1 MSLGNLAE
9 VSANYST
16 FSMKEQLR
24 EYIYSRSEEAF
35 IDGEMQRDAIQ
46 SRQDVVARQK
56 RIRNEFLRAIGGLP
70 AVEAELHT
78 QVAGVIKEEGLR
90 IEKIVFTS
98 RRGTFVTANLYLPGK
113 LANRTGA
120 VLFLCGHAEEAKH
133 DKEYQVVCR
142 HLAKAGLIVLAQD
155 PIGQGERCSYFERSL
170 DRSTVDWGTIE
181 HDYAGAQCLPLGDGI
196 ARYFLHDAMR
206 SIDYLCSRPEV
217 DPAKIGVTGNSGG
230 GTQASMLMMVDPR
243 LAAAAPGTFIM
254 NRRTYQWAGGAQD
267 AEQIWTGF
275 TAAGLDHEDILLAMC
290 PKPVCVLAVTED
302 FFPIEGTRVAVE
314 RCRRLWDLFGS
325 NSHLEIIE
333 DRSTHAYTPAL
344 ARAAARFFSRHL
356 LGEAREVDSATV
368 SPVEAQRLWC
378 TNSGQVRGEI
388 AGARG
393 VYEENQRRLEAL
405 QSYTIANAGSEA
417 DMRKKSHAITW
428 LKSQAEFGR
437 RQTPLNPRFIP
448 TLPVN
453 ELDVSL
459 GFWWSQAKLLNEG
472 LLFRNALKRSDKLPV
487 TIAVW
492 EEGTKNLQAHIDWV
506 RKTCDLGRAVLVLN
520 VSGIGNSEP
529 NPIGGRGVHQAFGT
543 MHKLSDDLL
552 WLGDSLCALRIFDV
566 LRALE
571 VVDVWPQL
579 DTSDVSVYAHGP
591 QGLYAELAAS
601 LNPRL
606 ERIEV
611 VDGLDDFSIWVK
623 ARHYDIHG
631 LRSLIL
637 PGILRY
643 ADLSDFRRWR
653 QL

>member
-1 MSLGNLAE
+1 MSLGNLAD

-24 EYIYSRSEEAF
+24 ELIYSRSEEAF
-35 IDGEMQRDAIQ
+35 IEGEMQRDAIQ
-46 SRQDVVARQK
+46 SPEQLVARQK
-56 RIRNEFLRAIGGLP
+56 KIRDEFLRAIGGLP
-70 AVEAELHT
+70 IVETKLHA
-78 QVAGVIKEEGLR
+78 QLAGVIEEEDLR

-98 RRGTFVTANLYLPGK
+98 RPGTFVTANLYLPGK
-113 LANRTGA
+113 LAGRTGA

-133 DKEYQVVCR
+133 DKEYQIVCR

-155 PIGQGERCSYFERSL
+155 PIGQGERFSYFEKSL
-170 DRSTVDWGTIE
+170 GRLTVDWGTTE
-181 HDYAGAQCLPLGDGI
+181 HDHAGAQCLPLGDGI

-206 SIDYLCSRPEV
+206 SVDYLCGRPEV

-230 GTQASMLMMVDPR
+230 GTQTSMLMMVDPR

-254 NRRTYQWAGGAQD
+254 NRRIYQWAGGAQD

-275 TAAGLDHEDILLAMC
+275 TAAGLDHEDILLAMS
-290 PKPVCVLAVTED
+290 PKPVCVLAATED
-302 FFPIEGTRVAVE
+302 FFPIEGTRVTVE
-314 RCRRLWDLFGS
+314 RCRRIWDLCGS

-333 DRSTHAYTPAL
+333 DVSTHAFTPAL

-356 LGEAREVDSATV
+356 LGEAREIDSAKIW
-368 SPVEAQRLWC
+368 PIEARHLWC
-378 TNSGQVRGEI
+378 TNSGQIRGEI

-393 VYEENQRRLEAL
+393 VHEENQDRLAAL
-405 QSYTIANAGSEA
+405 QPNANAIAGSEA
-417 DMRKKSHAITW
+417 DEQKKNRAIAW
-428 LKSQAEFGR
+428 LSSQVEKGR
-437 RQTPLNPRFIP
+437 RPSQLNPRFIP
-448 TLPVN
+448 TLPID
-453 ELDVSL
+453 ELTVDL
-459 GFWWSQAKLLNEG
+459 GFWWSQARLLNEG
-472 LLFRNALKRSDKLPV
+472 LLFRNASRKSEKLPV

-492 EEGTKNLQAHIDWV
+492 KQGTKNLQTHIKWIG
-506 RKTCDLGRAVLVLN
+506 KTCEQGRAVLVLN
-520 VSGIGNSEP
+520 VSGTGNSEP
-529 NPIGGRGVHQAFGT
+529 NPIGGRGVHDVFGT

-579 DTSDVSVYAHGP
+579 DASDVSVYAHGP

-606 ERIEV
+606 AKIEV
-611 VDGLDDFSIWVK
+611 VDGLNDFAFWVE
-623 ARHYDIHG
+623 ARHYDTPGI
-631 LRSLIL
+631 RSLIL
-637 PGILRY
+637 PGILQY
-643 ADLSDFRRWR
+643 ADLADFRRWR